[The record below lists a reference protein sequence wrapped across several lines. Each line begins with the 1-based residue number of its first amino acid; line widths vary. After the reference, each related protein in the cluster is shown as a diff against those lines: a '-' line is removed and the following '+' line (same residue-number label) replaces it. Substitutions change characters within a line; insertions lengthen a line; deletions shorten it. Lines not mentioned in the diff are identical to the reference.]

1 MQKTKIVVTLI
12 GVVTIFFAG
21 YQFAA
26 NRYERDIAEARTEYA
41 MKAQTLEEKYRE
53 KDRENTK
60 KQAELTNALV
70 RARADNDVLRD
81 NTVRM
86 QYDLDKANRR
96 LSDRADRAGDTCS
109 KRLAESLEII
119 RRYDEIAS
127 RGLELPQDVAV
138 KKDAVVKLV
147 K

>member
-1 MQKTKIVVTLI
+1 MAKLKHLSILCLSVF
-12 GVVTIFFAG
+12 IFIAG
-21 YQFAA
+21 YLFAA
-26 NRYERDIAEARTEYA
+26 NRYERDIAEARAEYA
-41 MKAQTLEEKYRE
+41 IKAQTLEEKYRE

-60 KQAELTNALV
+60 KQAELTDALV

-86 QYDLDKANRR
+86 QFDLDQANRR

-127 RGLELPQDVAV
+127 RGLELAQDVAV

>member
-1 MQKTKIVVTLI
+1 MKRELGYIALLAVA
-12 GVVTIFFAG
+12 FFFG
-21 YQFAA
+21 YKYASSVYGEQ
-26 NRYERDIAEARTEYA
+26 IAELREDYA
-41 MKAQTLEEKYRE
+41 MRAVELQEEYRE

-60 KQAELTNALV
+60 KQAELTDALV

-81 NTVRM
+81 NAVRM
-86 QYDLDKANRR
+86 QYDLDQANRR

-127 RGLELPQDVAV
+127 RGLELAQDVAV
-138 KKDAVVKLV
+138 KKDAIVKITQ
-147 K
+147 